1 MSISMMYQFEN
12 NFFFPC
18 LPNSSIFL
26 FYPPPPP
33 NKILAL
39 HLWKYTKQRKSKFSL
54 IKFKP

>member
-12 NFFFPC
+12 NFFS
-18 LPNSSIFL
+18 LPAKFFDFL
-26 FYPPPPP
+26 VLPPPPP

>member
-12 NFFFPC
+12 NFFS
-18 LPNSSIFL
+18 LPAKFFDFSCFTN
-26 FYPPPPP
+26 P
-33 NKILAL
+33 

>member
-12 NFFFPC
+12 NFFFS

-26 FYPPPPP
+26 FYPPPLIKYLLCTYGNIL
-33 NKILAL
+33 NK
-39 HLWKYTKQRKSKFSL
+39 KSKFSL